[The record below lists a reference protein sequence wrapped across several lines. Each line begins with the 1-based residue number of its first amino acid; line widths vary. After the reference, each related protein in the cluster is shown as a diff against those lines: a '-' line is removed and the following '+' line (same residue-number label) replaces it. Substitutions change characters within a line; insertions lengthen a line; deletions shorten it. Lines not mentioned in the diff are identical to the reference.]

1 MDRLIVFD
9 MDGVL
14 TEVSESYR
22 EAIVQ
27 TVAHFTGQKITRDL
41 IQQYKN
47 QGGWNNDWA
56 LSKQIA
62 SDLGVE
68 VGYDD
73 VVERFNEIFLGR
85 DGDGL
90 INRETW
96 FPEAGLLD
104 RLSRRCG
111 LAIFTGRMRYE
122 ADISLRRFASELS
135 FDPVI
140 CADDVTA
147 GKPAPEG
154 LIAIQE
160 RKPGCELLYVG
171 DTVDGRE
178 VGQRRAG
185 SVHRHRGAI
194 AFATAGIDPFVR
206 GGTCDCD
213 SRKRERNRERV
224 MRRAKIDRRT
234 KETRIRAS
242 LNVDGR
248 GRYEISTGIRFLDHY
263 AGIVRQAMGR
273 SI

>member
-27 TVAHFTGQKITRDL
+27 TVEHFTGRKITRDL
-41 IQQYKN
+41 IQEYKN
-47 QGGWNNDWA
+47 RGGWNNDWA

-85 DGDGL
+85 DGGGL

-111 LAIFTGRMRYE
+111 LAIFTGRLRYE
-122 ADISLRRFASELS
+122 ADISLRRFARELS
-135 FDPVI
+135 FDPLI

-154 LIAIQE
+154 LITIQA

-171 DTVDGRE
+171 DTVDDARSASAAGVPFIGIAARSHS
-178 VGQRRAG
+178 RRPELI
-185 SVHRHRGAI
+185 RLFEEERAI
-194 AFATAGIDPFVR
+194 AIL
-206 GGTCDCD
+206 
-213 SRKRERNRERV
+213 E
-224 MRRAKIDRRT
+224 
-234 KETRIRAS
+234 
-242 LNVDGR
+242 NVN
-248 GRYEISTGIRFLDHY
+248 EIESVL
-263 AGIVRQAMGR
+263 
-273 SI
+273 